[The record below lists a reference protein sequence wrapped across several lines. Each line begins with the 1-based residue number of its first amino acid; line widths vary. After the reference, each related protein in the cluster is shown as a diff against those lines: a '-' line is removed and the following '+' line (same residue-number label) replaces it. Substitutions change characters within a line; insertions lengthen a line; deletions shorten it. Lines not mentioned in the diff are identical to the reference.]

1 MAAAIVGEALLSAAV
16 EALVGKIT
24 TEISEFYRSKKL
36 DESLLK
42 KLNVTLLSLHA
53 FLNDAEEKQISNPA
67 VKLWMDE
74 LTQAL
79 FDADD
84 LIDDIA
90 TEALRRKVEAR
101 YHQSATDKVR
111 KVLSSAFK
119 WSYREINSKMQKLFE
134 ELEHF
139 AERAHNLPLKKGVS
153 GSDWRT
159 TPTNSAVDDSAI
171 CGRDD
176 ERKNLKEYLLSEDAV
191 TDGGSKIGVLAIVGM
206 GGLGKTTLA
215 KLLYN
220 DAQVKEKFDVKAWA
234 SVSKDFDVFKLA
246 KSLLESITSAA
257 TNLDNFDALRAELQ
271 KNLSGKRFLL
281 VLDDIWNAGYVDWT
295 NLMHIFNV
303 GQMGSKII
311 VTTRHQ
317 DVVDIVKAM
326 RTCRLE
332 PLANEDCWSLLSKH
346 AFGAHKC
353 NELSS
358 NLEEIGRKIAEKC
371 GGLPLAAV
379 ALGGLLGTKL
389 SSEDWTKVLNSN
401 IWHLTVK
408 DVQPALLLSYHF
420 LPASLKQCFAYCA
433 IFSKNSKLQKEAL
446 VELWMAQGFVNVS
459 QNEKSIE
466 EEGGEYFDELVARS
480 LIRRSVDGQHFE
492 MHDLINDLATMVSSP
507 YCKRHDNEMQL
518 GNLNKIRH
526 LSYDKSMFNHFGE
539 LDSLHGLK
547 CLRTLTALPFEFE
560 FWIRGHYLANGV
572 LHELLV
578 ALKQLRVLSLSDY
591 RNITVLPNSIGDLK
605 HLRYLDLS
613 CTGIERLP
621 PAICKLYNLQTL
633 LLSDCRGL
641 TELPEGMGKLVNLR
655 RLDIDGTNLQEMPVE
670 IAKLEYLQSL
680 TRFIVS
686 KQQHGL
692 KLAEMRKFPNLQGK
706 LCISKLENVFDPS
719 DACQANLK
727 EKNQIEEILL
737 EWSDSILEDS
747 QQVVLEHLQPS
758 TSLKKLSVKYY
769 GGSTFPSW
777 LGDSSFVNIVSLRI
791 EDCHHCSS
799 LPPLGQLQSLKEL
812 FISGTRSVKSVG
824 SEFYGGNS
832 PSFQPFPSLE
842 TLSFEWME
850 EWEEWNMIDGI
861 TTEFPC
867 LSKLSLRRC
876 PKLKGNL
883 PSNLPCLVTLDVEDC
898 CLLESEFSGEVDNR
912 NIMRPLNLFNFNS
925 LQQLSFFGIPSLM
938 SFPSNGL
945 PKTLKTLSIRFCENL
960 EFPSHEFLHSC
971 KELEELKIW
980 FSCWSLTLFPLG
992 SLPVLKRLELSGC
1005 KKLKS
1010 ISILEEAAASQSLM
1024 FLERLSIHR
1033 CPELESISLP
1043 DLCTPNLSSFWVR
1056 RCDKINSL
1064 PEPINNLTG
1073 LQTLWIRDVPNL
1085 ESIAEEGLP
1094 INLRTL
1100 GVGNEGVY
1108 SNTDI
1113 TKWGLDRLTSL
1124 SKLSI
1129 KGDYLVKKLMEI
1141 QLPLLPNSLVMMEIQ
1156 GARGI
1161 QDLDG
1166 KWLQHLTSLKT
1177 LELVACDKLKSLPR
1191 EGLPSSISRLQM
1203 SGCPMLKASYERKKG
1218 KEWPNIAH
1226 IPLIIFD

>member
-1 MAAAIVGEALLSAAV
+1 
-16 EALVGKIT
+16 
-24 TEISEFYRSKKL
+24 
-36 DESLLK
+36 
-42 KLNVTLLSLHA
+42 
-53 FLNDAEEKQISNPA
+53 
-67 VKLWMDE
+67 
-74 LTQAL
+74 
-79 FDADD
+79 
-84 LIDDIA
+84 
-90 TEALRRKVEAR
+90 
-101 YHQSATDKVR
+101 
-111 KVLSSAFK
+111 
-119 WSYREINSKMQKLFE
+119 
-134 ELEHF
+134 
-139 AERAHNLPLKKGVS
+139 
-153 GSDWRT
+153 
-159 TPTNSAVDDSAI
+159 
-171 CGRDD
+171 
-176 ERKNLKEYLLSEDAV
+176 
-191 TDGGSKIGVLAIVGM
+191 
-206 GGLGKTTLA
+206 
-215 KLLYN
+215 
-220 DAQVKEKFDVKAWA
+220 
-234 SVSKDFDVFKLA
+234 
-246 KSLLESITSAA
+246 
-257 TNLDNFDALRAELQ
+257 
-271 KNLSGKRFLL
+271 
-281 VLDDIWNAGYVDWT
+281 
-295 NLMHIFNV
+295 
-303 GQMGSKII
+303 
-311 VTTRHQ
+311 
-317 DVVDIVKAM
+317 
-326 RTCRLE
+326 
-332 PLANEDCWSLLSKH
+332 
-346 AFGAHKC
+346 
-353 NELSS
+353 
-358 NLEEIGRKIAEKC
+358 
-371 GGLPLAAV
+371 
-379 ALGGLLGTKL
+379 
-389 SSEDWTKVLNSN
+389 
-401 IWHLTVK
+401 
-408 DVQPALLLSYHF
+408 
-420 LPASLKQCFAYCA
+420 
-433 IFSKNSKLQKEAL
+433 
-446 VELWMAQGFVNVS
+446 
-459 QNEKSIE
+459 
-466 EEGGEYFDELVARS
+466 
-480 LIRRSVDGQHFE
+480 
-492 MHDLINDLATMVSSP
+492 
-507 YCKRHDNEMQL
+507 
-518 GNLNKIRH
+518 
-526 LSYDKSMFNHFGE
+526 
-539 LDSLHGLK
+539 
-547 CLRTLTALPFEFE
+547 
-560 FWIRGHYLANGV
+560 
-572 LHELLV
+572 
-578 ALKQLRVLSLSDY
+578 
-591 RNITVLPNSIGDLK
+591 
-605 HLRYLDLS
+605 
-613 CTGIERLP
+613 
-621 PAICKLYNLQTL
+621 
-633 LLSDCRGL
+633 
-641 TELPEGMGKLVNLR
+641 
-655 RLDIDGTNLQEMPVE
+655 
-670 IAKLEYLQSL
+670 
-680 TRFIVS
+680 
-686 KQQHGL
+686 
-692 KLAEMRKFPNLQGK
+692 
-706 LCISKLENVFDPS
+706 
-719 DACQANLK
+719 
-727 EKNQIEEILL
+727 
-737 EWSDSILEDS
+737 
-747 QQVVLEHLQPS
+747 
-758 TSLKKLSVKYY
+758 
-769 GGSTFPSW
+769 
-777 LGDSSFVNIVSLRI
+777 
-791 EDCHHCSS
+791 
-799 LPPLGQLQSLKEL
+799 
-812 FISGTRSVKSVG
+812 
-824 SEFYGGNS
+824 
-832 PSFQPFPSLE
+832 
-842 TLSFEWME
+842 
-850 EWEEWNMIDGI
+850 MIDGI